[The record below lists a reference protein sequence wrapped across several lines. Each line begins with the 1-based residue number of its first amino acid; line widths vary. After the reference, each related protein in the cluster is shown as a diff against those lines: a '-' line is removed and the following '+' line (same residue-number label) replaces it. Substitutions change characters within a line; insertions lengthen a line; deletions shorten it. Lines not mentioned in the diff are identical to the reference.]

1 MLSTGEEIRSPQ
13 QSSRSGPILAKMPC
27 TIGTEC
33 ILFAFEFRAG
43 LAIQLSVKMVLITL
57 IGLNYP
63 LISGK
68 INF

>member
-1 MLSTGEEIRSPQ
+1 M
-13 QSSRSGPILAKMPC
+13 
-27 TIGTEC
+27 
-33 ILFAFEFRAG
+33 FAFEFRAG
-43 LAIQLSVKMVLITL
+43 LTIQLSVKMVLITL